1 MGLLHTFSILFAFT
15 ALFSYV
21 NHRYIRLPQT
31 IGLLI
36 ASLIIS
42 VSLIAIAW
50 LFPGAGLFTG
60 PIASLNG
67 LSGVFSE
74 ALLQGMLGFLLFAG
88 ALHINLNDLVKQ
100 RAIIAILA
108 TFGVVVSTFLI
119 GLSSYYLFNFLG
131 FEIGFLYCLIFGAI
145 ISPTDP
151 IAVLGILKM
160 VKAPKSLETKIAGES
175 LFNDGVGVVVFAV
188 LLAIAKAGGWEMYMQ
203 HHGYTD
209 ILIHFVLEAA
219 GGVALGLA
227 LGSGVYLL
235 LRSVDDYPLEIMLT
249 LALVL
254 GGSSIAGLLHVSGP
268 LAMVVAGLLIGN
280 RGRLYAMS
288 EKTNSQLFS
297 FWELIDDFLNAILFF
312 VIGFIL
318 IGINLE
324 LSYIGLGLIAIPLV
338 LIIRL
343 GCIAAPVKALSQ
355 WFEFSNGAIS
365 VMTWGGLRGGISIAL
380 ALSLPRDVE
389 IVPLIQTI
397 TYVVV
402 VFSIVVQGLTIGP
415 LIKRTL

>member
-1 MGLLHTFSILFAFT
+1 MGLLNTFSILFAFT

-100 RAIIAILA
+100 RAIIAVLA

-188 LLAIAKAGGWEMYMQ
+188 LLAIAKAGGWELYMQ

-235 LRSVDDYPLEIMLT
+235 LRSIDDYPLEIMLT

-254 GGSSIAGLLHVSGP
+254 LS
-268 LAMVVAGLLIGN
+268 
-280 RGRLYAMS
+280 
-288 EKTNSQLFS
+288 
-297 FWELIDDFLNAILFF
+297 DD
-312 VIGFIL
+312 
-318 IGINLE
+318 
-324 LSYIGLGLIAIPLV
+324 
-338 LIIRL
+338 
-343 GCIAAPVKALSQ
+343 
-355 WFEFSNGAIS
+355 
-365 VMTWGGLRGGISIAL
+365 
-380 ALSLPRDVE
+380 
-389 IVPLIQTI
+389 
-397 TYVVV
+397 
-402 VFSIVVQGLTIGP
+402 
-415 LIKRTL
+415 

>member
-1 MGLLHTFSILFAFT
+1 
-15 ALFSYV
+15 
-21 NHRYIRLPQT
+21 
-31 IGLLI
+31 
-36 ASLIIS
+36 
-42 VSLIAIAW
+42 
-50 LFPGAGLFTG
+50 
-60 PIASLNG
+60 
-67 LSGVFSE
+67 
-74 ALLQGMLGFLLFAG
+74 
-88 ALHINLNDLVKQ
+88 
-100 RAIIAILA
+100 
-108 TFGVVVSTFLI
+108 
-119 GLSSYYLFNFLG
+119 
-131 FEIGFLYCLIFGAI
+131 
-145 ISPTDP
+145 
-151 IAVLGILKM
+151 
-160 VKAPKSLETKIAGES
+160 
-175 LFNDGVGVVVFAV
+175 
-188 LLAIAKAGGWEMYMQ
+188 
-203 HHGYTD
+203 
-209 ILIHFVLEAA
+209 
-219 GGVALGLA
+219 
-227 LGSGVYLL
+227 
-235 LRSVDDYPLEIMLT
+235 MLT

-254 GGSSIAGLLHVSGP
+254 GGSSIAGILHVSGP

>member
-1 MGLLHTFSILFAFT
+1 
-15 ALFSYV
+15 
-21 NHRYIRLPQT
+21 
-31 IGLLI
+31 
-36 ASLIIS
+36 
-42 VSLIAIAW
+42 
-50 LFPGAGLFTG
+50 
-60 PIASLNG
+60 
-67 LSGVFSE
+67 
-74 ALLQGMLGFLLFAG
+74 
-88 ALHINLNDLVKQ
+88 
-100 RAIIAILA
+100 
-108 TFGVVVSTFLI
+108 
-119 GLSSYYLFNFLG
+119 
-131 FEIGFLYCLIFGAI
+131 
-145 ISPTDP
+145 
-151 IAVLGILKM
+151 M

-312 VIGFIL
+312 IIGFIL
-318 IGINLE
+318 IGMDLKASF
-324 LSYIGLGLIAIPLV
+324 LGLGLIAIPLV